1 MTFKQ
6 MQDRVKFTLGAEEVI
21 GNDEVA
27 LIKQFLNDGIVNILT
42 RTRPYTRQITLNL
55 TGGVAIHDMSSAI
68 LSLVDVEVPG
78 YGFLQRYTREDITK
92 AQSSGGY
99 GYAYEEPLLWI
110 SPISSQDSTITA
122 YGIFRPTALSGDT
135 DDPSASDKG
144 GLNPEFHEAIIVY
157 ALWKMAEYVQHE
169 GSGQGEKWRQQ
180 YEGQD
185 GTEGQIAWIKRVLA
199 KRVTPKAASR
209 RDLTGNLGSLSGS
222 GSYIGATNG
231 A

>member
-1 MTFKQ
+1 VTYKQ
-6 MQDRVKFTLGAEEVI
+6 MQDRVKFTLGAEEVL

-68 LSLVDVEVPG
+68 LSLVDVQDAAG
-78 YGFLQRYTREDITK
+78 NFLQRYSREDISGK
-92 AQSSGGY
+92 QQSGDKGF
-99 GYAYEEPLLWI
+99 AYEEPLLWI
-110 SPISSQDSTITA
+110 SPVPSQDSVITA
-122 YGIFRPTALSGDT
+122 YGIFRPTPLLGDT
-135 DDPSASDKG
+135 DDPAASDKG

-157 ALWKMAEYVQHE
+157 ALWKMSEYVQHE
-169 GSGQGEKWRQQ
+169 ASGNGEKWRIQ

-199 KRVTPKAASR
+199 KRVTPQLSRR
-209 RDLTGNLGSLSGS
+209 RDLEGNVGVLSASGDYLGG
-222 GSYIGATNG
+222 
-231 A
+231 